1 VVLGRRFLGESV
13 KYHFDLFGDG
23 KFVYVYMYKNACSV
37 FKKIVFESFGS
48 PGGLTPLEALGQR
61 RVTIEAAKKADVRL
75 FVAREPIGR
84 VVSGFLNQV
93 VTKIDRSYP
102 EMFDQ
107 LEIAAKK
114 PVHEI
119 TFRDFVL
126 EYLVKS
132 DWSNVNAHFLPMSE
146 SLAPLYYDAAID
158 IDCLYESAVVLFGQ
172 DFASKY
178 FKKKINSTSES
189 VADEFANLTDISVLD
204 LFHKVK
210 SERMYP
216 DKMCFIDDEVA
227 TVLSKIYAKDIEV
240 YSLVS
245 GGSTFKSFDNRMHSA
260 S

>member
-1 VVLGRRFLGESV
+1 MT
-13 KYHFDLFGDG
+13 
-23 KFVYVYMYKNACSV
+23 FV
-37 FKKIVFESFGS
+37 F
-48 PGGLTPLEALGQR
+48 
-61 RVTIEAAKKADVRL
+61 

-107 LEIAAKK
+107 LEAATQK
-114 PVHEI
+114 PVYEI

-132 DWSNVNAHFLPMSE
+132 DWSKVNAHFLPMSE
-146 SLAPLYYDAAID
+146 CLAPLYYDAAID
-158 IDCLYESAVVLFGQ
+158 IDSLYESAVVLFGQ
-172 DFASKY
+172 DFAGKN

-189 VADEFANLTDISVLD
+189 VADEFINLTDINSLD

-210 SERMYP
+210 SEKKYP
-216 DKMCFIDDEVA
+216 DKKCFIDDEIA

-240 YSLVS
+240 YSEIS
-245 GGSTFKSFDNRMHSA
+245 GGSPFKHFDNRMNRA
-260 S
+260 SK